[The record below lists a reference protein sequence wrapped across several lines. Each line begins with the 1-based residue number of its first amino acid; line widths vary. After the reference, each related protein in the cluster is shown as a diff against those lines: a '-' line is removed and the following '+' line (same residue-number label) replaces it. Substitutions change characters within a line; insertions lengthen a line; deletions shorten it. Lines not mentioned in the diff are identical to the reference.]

1 MFGKGNSYIY
11 FSGESNIITID
22 VVTPDDLVDNS
33 ASLEFLYVNFY
44 AESLHKRQKKN
55 YNFT

>member
-1 MFGKGNSYIY
+1 MFRKGNSYIY

-44 AESLHKRQKKN
+44 AESLYKRQEKL
-55 YNFT
+55 

>member
-1 MFGKGNSYIY
+1 MFGKDNSYIY
-11 FSGESNIITID
+11 FSGESNITIN

-44 AESLHKRQKKN
+44 AESLYKRQKKN

>member
-1 MFGKGNSYIY
+1 MFGKDNSYIY
-11 FSGESNIITID
+11 FSGESNITIN

-33 ASLEFLYVNFY
+33 ASLEFLYVKFY
-44 AESLHKRQKKN
+44 AESLYKRQKKN